1 MPSLMRLLELAAAA
15 LAAALAWNV
24 RNPLLATYRPWPLV
38 ASLLIAA
45 LVLLTVRKGM
55 RRGAREPGAGSGRL
69 LTAALAALAVLLC
82 VAVEG
87 RQLESR
93 LVVSA
98 AEPLRIAHLG
108 RHLIVSYRDVNEAR
122 RLIEMR
128 AVGGFY
134 IAQANV
140 AGRSV
145 EEVRQEIAGLQALA
159 KANGMPA
166 LWIVTDQEGGLVQR
180 VTPPLGNEP
189 GLRDIIAG
197 QPHSRARA
205 VAVEQFASRQGH
217 ALADLGVNL
226 NLAPVTDLD
235 YATGDAS
242 GRYTRLSERVIAGD
256 PDVVASVASRYC
268 AGLAEARVHCT
279 LKHFPGL
286 GRVRG
291 DTHIRSVRLDAS
303 LSELEATDW
312 VPFRR
317 VLPLPSAVLMMGH
330 VRLTALDPDR
340 PASLSKRVI
349 GSLIREQWGH
359 DGLIIT
365 DDLCMGAVANGPR
378 AIGEAALAA
387 LNAGAD
393 LLLVSWDGEQIY
405 PILAALLDADRNGR
419 IEIGALPKSAQ
430 RLDAGLA
437 RSARP
442 RETQ

>member
-1 MPSLMRLLELAAAA
+1 MPSLMRLIELAAAA
-15 LAAALAWNV
+15 VAAALAWNV
-24 RNPLLATYRPWPLV
+24 RNPLLAGYRPWPLV
-38 ASLLIAA
+38 AALLIAA
-45 LVLLTVRKGM
+45 LVLLTARQGM
-55 RRGAREPGAGSGRL
+55 RRGAREPGAGFGRL

-93 LVVSA
+93 LVVAA
-98 AEPLRIAHLG
+98 AEPLRMAQLG
-108 RHLIVSYRDVNEAR
+108 RHLIVGYRDVNEAR

-134 IAQANV
+134 IAQPNV

-159 KANGMPA
+159 KANGLPA

-180 VTPPLGNEP
+180 VTPPLGSEP

-197 QPHSRARA
+197 QHSRARA

-217 ALADLGVNL
+217 ALADLGINL

-235 YATGDAS
+235 FSIGEAS
-242 GRYTRLSERVIAGD
+242 GRYTRLSERVIAAD

-291 DTHIRSVRLDAS
+291 DTHLRSVRLDTS

-359 DGLIIT
+359 DGLVIT

-419 IEIGALPKSAQ
+419 IEIGVLPKSAQ

-437 RSARP
+437 RAARA

>member
-1 MPSLMRLLELAAAA
+1 MMRLLELAAAA

-24 RNPLLATYRPWPLV
+24 RNPLLAGYRPWPLV
-38 ASLLIAA
+38 AALLIAA
-45 LVLLTVRKGM
+45 LVLLTVRQGM
-55 RRGAREPGAGSGRL
+55 RRGAHEPGAGIGRL

-98 AEPLRIAHLG
+98 AEPLRMAQLG
-108 RHLIVSYRDVNEAR
+108 RHLIVGYRDVNEAR

-134 IAQANV
+134 IAQPNV

-159 KANGMPA
+159 KANGLPA

-180 VTPPLGNEP
+180 VTPPLGSEP

-197 QPHSRARA
+197 QHSRARA

-235 YATGDAS
+235 FSIGEAS
-242 GRYTRLSERVIAGD
+242 GRYTRLSERVIAAD

-291 DTHIRSVRLDAS
+291 DTHLRSVRLDTS

-359 DGLIIT
+359 DGLVIT

-419 IEIGALPKSAQ
+419 IEIGVLPKSAQ

-437 RSARP
+437 RAART